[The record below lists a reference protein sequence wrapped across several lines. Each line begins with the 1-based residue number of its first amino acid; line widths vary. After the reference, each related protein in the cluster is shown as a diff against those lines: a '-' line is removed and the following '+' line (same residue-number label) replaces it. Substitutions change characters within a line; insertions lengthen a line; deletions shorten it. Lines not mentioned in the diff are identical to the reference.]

1 MRLQMPWSGWFSNQ
15 AKKRKKVEPWV
26 MADVSYEE
34 ELHIEVVLRSIVNY
48 IDPDEVPDLISAFAK
63 ENFRLVKIIQQAG
76 DHIDKISAK
85 SSSPKNTRNLLPIH
99 RHSLCVLAF
108 LNRIQP

>member
-1 MRLQMPWSGWFSNQ
+1 MPWSGWFNNQ

-26 MADVSYEE
+26 MADVTYEE
-34 ELHIEVVLRSIVNY
+34 EFHIELVLRNVINY

-76 DHIDKISAK
+76 EHIDKINSKSA
-85 SSSPKNTRNLLPIH
+85 SPKNKGNL
-99 RHSLCVLAF
+99 
-108 LNRIQP
+108 

>member
-1 MRLQMPWSGWFSNQ
+1 MPWSGWFNNQ

-26 MADVSYEE
+26 LADVSYEE
-34 ELHIEVVLRSIVNY
+34 EFHIEITLRNVINY

-76 DHIDKISAK
+76 EHIDKINSK
-85 SSSPKNTRNLLPIH
+85 SSAPKNKGNL
-99 RHSLCVLAF
+99 
-108 LNRIQP
+108 

>member
-1 MRLQMPWSGWFSNQ
+1 MPWSGWFNNQ

-26 MADVSYEE
+26 LADVSYEE
-34 ELHIEVVLRSIVNY
+34 EFHIEIVLRNVINY

-76 DHIDKISAK
+76 EHIDKINSK
-85 SSSPKNTRNLLPIH
+85 SSAPKNKGNL
-99 RHSLCVLAF
+99 
-108 LNRIQP
+108 

>member
-1 MRLQMPWSGWFSNQ
+1 MPWSGWFSNQ

-26 MADVSYEE
+26 MADVTYEE
-34 ELHIEVVLRSIVNY
+34 ELHIEIVLRSIVNY

-76 DHIDKISAK
+76 EHIDKINSK
-85 SSSPKNTRNLLPIH
+85 SVSPNNKGNL
-99 RHSLCVLAF
+99 
-108 LNRIQP
+108 

>member
-1 MRLQMPWSGWFSNQ
+1 MRLQMPWSGWFNNQ

-26 MADVSYEE
+26 MADVTYEE
-34 ELHIEVVLRSIVNY
+34 EFHIELVLRNVINY

-76 DHIDKISAK
+76 EHIDKINAK
-85 SSSPKNTRNLLPIH
+85 SASPKNKGNL
-99 RHSLCVLAF
+99 
-108 LNRIQP
+108 

>member
-1 MRLQMPWSGWFSNQ
+1 MPWSGWFSNQ

-34 ELHIEVVLRSIVNY
+34 ELHIEIVLRSIVNY

-63 ENFRLVKIIQQAG
+63 EKLFNKLAII
-76 DHIDKISAK
+76 
-85 SSSPKNTRNLLPIH
+85 
-99 RHSLCVLAF
+99 
-108 LNRIQP
+108 

>member
-1 MRLQMPWSGWFSNQ
+1 MIGKLAISEHPSYRRGMRLQMPWSGWFNNQ

-26 MADVSYEE
+26 LADVTYEE
-34 ELHIEVVLRSIVNY
+34 EFHIELVLRSVINY

-76 DHIDKISAK
+76 DHIDKLNTK
-85 SSSPKNTRNLLPIH
+85 SPLPKNKGNL
-99 RHSLCVLAF
+99 
-108 LNRIQP
+108 

>member
-1 MRLQMPWSGWFSNQ
+1 MPWSGWFSNQ

-63 ENFRLVKIIQQAG
+63 ENYRLVKIIQQAG
-76 DHIDKISAK
+76 DYIDKINAK
-85 SSSPKNTRNLLPIH
+85 SSSPKSKR
-99 RHSLCVLAF
+99 SL
-108 LNRIQP
+108 

>member
-1 MRLQMPWSGWFSNQ
+1 MRLQMPWSGWFNNQ

-26 MADVSYEE
+26 MADVTYEE
-34 ELHIEVVLRSIVNY
+34 EFHIELVLRNVINY

-76 DHIDKISAK
+76 EHIDKINSKSA
-85 SSSPKNTRNLLPIH
+85 SPKNKGNL
-99 RHSLCVLAF
+99 
-108 LNRIQP
+108 

>member
-1 MRLQMPWSGWFSNQ
+1 MIGKLAISGHPSYCRGMRLQMPWSGWFNNQ
-15 AKKRKKVEPWV
+15 AKKRKKIEPWV

-76 DHIDKISAK
+76 EHIDKINSK
-85 SSSPKNTRNLLPIH
+85 SSAPKNKGNL
-99 RHSLCVLAF
+99 
-108 LNRIQP
+108 

>member
-1 MRLQMPWSGWFSNQ
+1 MIGKLAISGHPSYCRCMRLQMPWYGRFNNQ

-26 MADVSYEE
+26 MADVTYEE
-34 ELHIEVVLRSIVNY
+34 EFHIELVLRNVINY

-76 DHIDKISAK
+76 EHIDKINSKSA
-85 SSSPKNTRNLLPIH
+85 SPKNKGNL
-99 RHSLCVLAF
+99 
-108 LNRIQP
+108 

>member
-1 MRLQMPWSGWFSNQ
+1 MPWSGWFSSQ

-34 ELHIEVVLRSIVNY
+34 ELHIVIVLRSIVNY

-76 DHIDKISAK
+76 DHIDKISTK
-85 SSSPKNTRNLLPIH
+85 SSSPKSKR
-99 RHSLCVLAF
+99 SL
-108 LNRIQP
+108 